1 MKLTKFSLMNPNEV
15 DHIEQLQQTV
25 FRPNSFKQAKE
36 TAKKLLVCL
45 KNKTKLGKE
54 EKEMMIRLSNLIKS
68 NAEFNGYTEEQYLTD
83 CLADDAP
90 ARRIAIARLMKDT
103 NKGNKGYETQVGFPF
118 TVSSEKFHE
127 ALAKRRLMLEF
138 GLADTLF
145 VILPDTGPSA
155 LFVDEKKGKISRA
168 DDMTYKTNRS
178 VDAITELD
186 NVVIVWCMKYKGG
199 TAAVGGSGQTDQ
211 GTTEGAHFSKVFEN
225 WHAKGNEIMY
235 KNKPVFF
242 ANLVYG
248 GQFNDHKRIVG
259 NEMAF
264 KLDYDCKR
272 SFNISLDRVK
282 DVIDFFNS
290 NECQLDN
297 ALEIVYNKYA
307 YDIEY
312 TGKPKTAEKARL
324 LEWTNTNLIIKT
336 V

>member
-1 MKLTKFSLMNPNEV
+1 MNPDEV

-68 NAEFNGYTEEQYLTD
+68 NAEFNGYTEEQYLND

-103 NKGNKGYETQVGFPF
+103 NKGNKGYETQVDFPF

-145 VILPDTGPSA
+145 LILPDTGPSA

-186 NVVIVWCMKYKGG
+186 NVVVVWCMKYKGG

-211 GTTEGAHFSKVFEN
+211 GTT
-225 WHAKGNEIMY
+225 
-235 KNKPVFF
+235 VFF

-264 KLDYDCKR
+264 KLDCDCKR

-290 NECQLDN
+290 SECQLDN
-297 ALEIVYNKYA
+297 ALEMLYNKYA

-312 TGKPKTAEKARL
+312 TGKPKTTEKARL
-324 LEWTNTNLIIKT
+324 LEWTNTNLIIET

>member
-1 MKLTKFSLMNPNEV
+1 MKLTKFSLMNPDEV

-25 FRPNSFKQAKE
+25 FRPNSFNQAKE
-36 TAKKLLVCL
+36 TAQTLLAALKKGNKKL
-45 KNKTKLGKE
+45 KGE
-54 EKEMMIRLSNLIKS
+54 EAKMYIRLSNLLRS
-68 NAEFNGYTEEQYLTD
+68 SAVFAGFTEQEYLED
-83 CLADDAP
+83 ILGPDSP
-90 ARRIAIARLMKDT
+90 AQRIAITRLMKDT
-103 NKGNKGYETQVGFPF
+103 NKGISDIGDQLDFPF
-118 TVSSEKFHE
+118 TDGSKPTEKLGKLRLVKDLGVRSE
-127 ALAKRRLMLEF
+127 EF
-138 GLADTLF
+138 LL
-145 VILPDTGPSA
+145 LPDTGPSA
-155 LFVDEKKGKISRA
+155 LFVDEKTGKISRA
-168 DDMTYKTNRS
+168 DDMDYKTNRS

-211 GTTEGAHFSKVFEN
+211 GTTEGKHFSEYFEKRKQSGKEVIYN
-225 WHAKGNEIMY
+225 
-235 KNKPVFF
+235 NKPVFF

-282 DVIDFFNS
+282 NVIEFFKEKEIN
-290 NECQLDN
+290 LDT
-297 ALEIVYNKYA
+297 ALERLYNKYA
-307 YDIEY
+307 YDIVF

-324 LEWTNTNLIIKT
+324 LEWTNTNLIIET